1 MADLELSSFGDFL
14 LGDWVVQPRLSRI
27 TRGSRVERVE
37 PRCIDLLV
45 FLARHPKEVHSRER
59 LIDEVWRVEAVAE
72 NTLTHAIAALRKA
85 LGDDARS
92 PRYIETIHRRG
103 YRLLVTPGAV
113 SDEESTVNRALSH
126 YLLLEHLGGGGMGV
140 VYRAEDTK
148 LGREVALK
156 VLPKELNYNPDARER
171 FIREARA
178 ASALDHPHICTIHEI
193 DETPDGQLFIVMAH
207 YEGETLKKK
216 IERGPLLVN
225 EAVSFAVQ
233 IANGLQSAHRVGIVH
248 RDIKPANVM
257 VTSDG
262 VVKIVDFGLA
272 KLIHPSPDSATD
284 SAPAGLE
291 TSPGTQ
297 IGTAA
302 YMAPEQVRGQPADH
316 RSDIFAL
323 GCVLYEM
330 LTGERAFKRDTVAE
344 IMTAILREEP
354 PSFAE
359 AGTKVA
365 PEVAKAV
372 QHCLEKNPE
381 RRFQS
386 AADIAFALGSES
398 EVAESP
404 VVPSEIS
411 RPRTWAMPLLAIAGI
426 LVVALAMLFGPEI
439 LERTAGREKQPPIRS
454 IAILPLEN
462 LTGDP
467 EQAYF
472 VDGLHEELIAT
483 FAQISGFDKVIA
495 RASVMGFRDFDT
507 PVQEIGSQLGVA
519 AVIVGSVRR
528 SGKSVRTTLQLI
540 DARTEEHLWAKNF
553 DSELEDILVL
563 HTEVAR
569 AVADAVNLTLSGQ
582 EEARFAQ
589 SDSVPREAY
598 EAYLMGN
605 HLKGSGFV
613 EEDVRKA
620 IGFYELAIDK
630 DPSFARAHAGLA
642 GGYNTLAL
650 RFRPAAEVMPL
661 ALEAALRAIELD
673 EADGEAYAVL
683 GNIKSAW
690 EWDWA
695 GADAAYRKALELQP
709 NNTQIH
715 YYYSQFLSSMLRF
728 DEAVSNQRRAV
739 ELSPLSRRAQQNLGW
754 VYWATR
760 RYEEAATHL
769 SRYVASY
776 PDAIFGRMILSWT
789 YLLMGRT
796 ADSVVVAEEAR
807 DLHPAPDDD
816 PFLLMTLAW
825 AHGLAEEI
833 DDAEAIL
840 RRLDELR
847 RTEYIPPTYLAL
859 GHYAVGDPD
868 GGYEWFRKSCEE
880 HHWHALM
887 LQVFAG
893 MVPDMRA
900 DPRIHALIQSMNFP
914 EN

>member
-156 VLPKELNYNPDARER
+156 FLPKELNYNPDARER

-330 LTGERAFKRDTVAE
+330 LTGNQSFRGDTMSDVMAS
-344 IMTAILREEP
+344 IL
-354 PSFAE
+354 
-359 AGTKVA
+359 K
-365 PEVAKAV
+365 
-372 QHCLEKNPE
+372 
-381 RRFQS
+381 
-386 AADIAFALGSES
+386 
-398 EVAESP
+398 
-404 VVPSEIS
+404 
-411 RPRTWAMPLLAIAGI
+411 
-426 LVVALAMLFGPEI
+426 
-439 LERTAGREKQPPIRS
+439 
-454 IAILPLEN
+454 
-462 LTGDP
+462 
-467 EQAYF
+467 
-472 VDGLHEELIAT
+472 
-483 FAQISGFDKVIA
+483 
-495 RASVMGFRDFDT
+495 
-507 PVQEIGSQLGVA
+507 
-519 AVIVGSVRR
+519 
-528 SGKSVRTTLQLI
+528 
-540 DARTEEHLWAKNF
+540 
-553 DSELEDILVL
+553 
-563 HTEVAR
+563 
-569 AVADAVNLTLSGQ
+569 
-582 EEARFAQ
+582 
-589 SDSVPREAY
+589 
-598 EAYLMGN
+598 
-605 HLKGSGFV
+605 
-613 EEDVRKA
+613 
-620 IGFYELAIDK
+620 
-630 DPSFARAHAGLA
+630 
-642 GGYNTLAL
+642 
-650 RFRPAAEVMPL
+650 
-661 ALEAALRAIELD
+661 D
-673 EADGEAYAVL
+673 EADLDGNTTSEDINVFQNAIRHFVIGAEFFPERKFNLRL
-683 GNIKSAW
+683 GYN
-690 EWDWA
+690 
-695 GADAAYRKALELQP
+695 
-709 NNTQIH
+709 
-715 YYYSQFLSSMLRF
+715 F
-728 DEAVSNQRRAV
+728 RRAA
-739 ELSPLSRRAQQNLGW
+739 ELNLTE
-754 VYWATR
+754 TR
-760 RYEEAATHL
+760 TFAGVSAG
-769 SRYVASY
+769 
-776 PDAIFGRMILSWT
+776 FGLT
-789 YLLMGRT
+789 MGRLQLDYAFT
-796 ADSVVVAEEAR
+796 KYHPVDNSSTFTLYI
-807 DLHPAPDDD
+807 DL
-816 PFLLMTLAW
+816 T
-825 AHGLAEEI
+825 
-833 DDAEAIL
+833 
-840 RRLDELR
+840 
-847 RTEYIPPTYLAL
+847 
-859 GHYAVGDPD
+859 
-868 GGYEWFRKSCEE
+868 RKG
-880 HHWHALM
+880 
-887 LQVFAG
+887 F
-893 MVPDMRA
+893 
-900 DPRIHALIQSMNFP
+900 
-914 EN
+914 